1 MAETPHPNV
10 TPTHDE
16 TGHHEPT
23 ALFKTYMIVFY
34 ALCVFTALLG
44 AVFLTN
50 TVAEWAGADFSID
63 SHAYGS
69 IFYVLTGFHA
79 LHVLGGILLMGAVA
93 GAVAGRSRAP
103 AAATVEVAAA
113 YWHFVDVVWVAVF
126 ATVYLL
132 S

>member
-1 MAETPHPNV
+1 VAAAHRGERARAVRRIAV
-10 TPTHDE
+10 T
-16 TGHHEPT
+16 GALG
-23 ALFKTYMIVFY
+23 ALFL
-34 ALCVFTALLG
+34 A
-44 AVFLTN
+44 N
-50 TVAEWAGADFSID
+50 TVGEWAAADFAID

-69 IFYVLTGFHA
+69 VFYLLTGFHA

-103 AAATVEVAAA
+103 AAATVEVVAA